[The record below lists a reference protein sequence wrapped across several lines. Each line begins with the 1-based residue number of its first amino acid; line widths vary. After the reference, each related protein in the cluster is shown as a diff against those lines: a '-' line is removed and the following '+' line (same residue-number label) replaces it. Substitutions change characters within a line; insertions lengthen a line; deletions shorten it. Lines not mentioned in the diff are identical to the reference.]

1 MNREGDRAVTK
12 KAKKKVT
19 RRKRVV
25 RAKTAPRMT
34 ATMHTAAFSQLVV
47 HAHKFEKSPLCYKE
61 FPDGSAQVC
70 KLMPD
75 GSYGDCQRYDLR
87 PVPGPRC
94 G

>member
-1 MNREGDRAVTK
+1 MAK
-12 KAKKKVT
+12 KAKKTVIMK
-19 RRKRVV
+19 KRVV
-25 RAKTAPRMT
+25 GTKTEPKIT
-34 ATMHTAAFSQLVV
+34 ANMHSKVFAQLVA

-61 FPDGSAQVC
+61 YPDGSAQVC

-75 GSYGDCQRYDLR
+75 GTYGDCQRYDLR

>member
-1 MNREGDRAVTK
+1 MAK
-12 KAKKKVT
+12 KAKKNTAAK
-19 RRKRVV
+19 KKAGD
-25 RAKTAPRMT
+25 AKTAPRMT
-34 ATMHTAAFSQLVV
+34 ATMHSAAFSQLIA

-61 FPDGSAQVC
+61 YPDGSAQVC

-75 GSYGDCQRYDLR
+75 GTYGDCEAYNLK

>member
-1 MNREGDRAVTK
+1 MAK
-12 KAKKKVT
+12 KAKKK
-19 RRKRVV
+19 
-25 RAKTAPRMT
+25 AKKKAGKGGASRMT
-34 ATMHTAAFSQLVV
+34 TFSRLVA
-47 HAHKFEKSPLCYKE
+47 HANALKMSPVCYKV

-75 GSYGDCQRYDLR
+75 GTYGDCQRYDLR